1 MSINSITVS
10 LIPAADLSTILPLVQ
25 VLNPALDEA
34 LLATRLNEMV
44 GQGYQCAGAYDGDM
58 LVGVCGIWVA
68 TRFYCGKYLEPDN
81 VVVHP
86 DYRSRG
92 VGQTLMAWVYDYA
105 RSLNCEVVELNSYV
119 SSPRAHKFY
128 FGEGFGILGFHFQKT
143 LD

>member
-44 GQGYQCAGAYDGDM
+44 GQGYQCAGAYDGDR
-58 LVGVCGIWVA
+58 LVGICGIWVA

-92 VGQTLMAWVYDYA
+92 VGQALMAWVYDYA

-119 SSPRAHKFY
+119 GSPRAHKFY
-128 FGEGFGILGFHFQKT
+128 FGEGFGILGFHFQKS

>member
-44 GQGYQCAGAYDGDM
+44 GQGYQCAGAYDGDR
-58 LVGVCGIWVA
+58 LVGICGIWVA

-92 VGQTLMAWVYDYA
+92 VGQALMAWVYDYA

-119 SSPRAHKFY
+119 GSPRAHKFY
-128 FGEGFGILGFHFQKT
+128 FNEGFQILGFHFQKR